1 MDSIEKLITSW
12 IHRCNNFQNPSHTSR
27 VAKLCHTLQ
36 LHSLFSP
43 PDESAGSSPGRDEK
57 ENLSRMPRDLEHF
70 PSFSF
75 FPENTR
81 LFNAIDS
88 MRRHVTTSRGSQS
101 NEWPSMP
108 IYACIYRMNIT
119 IVQRDT
125 KGKVWIGLDWW
136 NTFSEIYC
144 RKFYQHTT
152 LGNKSYF
159 NFRVSYWSLHL
170 WDVMDGKTNIKL
182 QARIKYYKIHFLS
195 TKRCADPHRDYG
207 IKICHIMAIG
217 VRRVVKSL
225 LNFLFICFLSY
236 KTSCCDKS
244 GAFGIAKK

>member
-1 MDSIEKLITSW
+1 
-12 IHRCNNFQNPSHTSR
+12 
-27 VAKLCHTLQ
+27 
-36 LHSLFSP
+36 
-43 PDESAGSSPGRDEK
+43 
-57 ENLSRMPRDLEHF
+57 MPRDLEHF

-195 TKRCADPHRDYG
+195 TKRCADPHRDYKNLSHHG
-207 IKICHIMAIG
+207 DWCA
-217 VRRVVKSL
+217 KSGEIPFEL
-225 LNFLFICFLSY
+225 SVYMFSELQNFLLWQKWCICYCKKVIYEYEKNLL
-236 KTSCCDKS
+236 
-244 GAFGIAKK
+244 AF